1 MLPPTMWESFQ
12 RYRALDSEARKLFRR
27 AAVLLPLVKVSL
39 RLRGFGKTQ
48 EWLRV
53 RLERGHP
60 AQSTSAS
67 SKVIVEKTCRM
78 VRAAVHYAMP
88 RARCLE
94 ESLTLWYLLRVQG
107 ISASVRIGVPKQT
120 EPFEAHAWVEHEGV
134 ALNQFE
140 EVRDHYV
147 PFDSQF
153 PGPPKEEP

>member
-1 MLPPTMWESFQ
+1 MWESFQ

-27 AAVLLPLVKVSL
+27 AAVLLPVVKDSL

-53 RLERGHP
+53 RLERGNA
-60 AQSTSAS
+60 AQSTSVS
-67 SKVIVEKTCRM
+67 SKVAVEKTCRM

-94 ESLTLWYLLRVQG
+94 ESLTLWYLLSVQG
-107 ISASVRIGVPKQT
+107 ISASLKIGIPKQT
-120 EPFEAHAWVEHEGV
+120 EPFEAHAWVEYEGV
-134 ALNQFE
+134 ALDQLE

-147 PFDSQF
+147 PFDSEF
-153 PGPPKEEP
+153 PGPPEEEP